1 MESRLRVSKR
11 AKLVKTD
18 TDYFAKLKYGY
29 LTVAVAILS
38 FVAILIVDYFL
49 VQYSDAYFNL
59 LVLYSNALHGFIRT
73 CLIIILSIIPVIVCK
88 ASALINPVVSISF
101 YFISLIVLGFPLGVA
116 ISVLP
121 ELIIPV
127 AVQVTVLTLLF
138 CSIGIIFKK
147 DLSSWGSILSFGLVG
162 IISMTFTNWQFLH
175 LTFLNTISYYATVLL
190 FLGYLIY
197 DANMAMNSYTE
208 AKELGGLFFVSL
220 LLANSLDILQ
230 DIIVLF
236 LEILTSDSD
245 DDSDNDSDGGF
256 DSFW

>member
-1 MESRLRVSKR
+1 
-11 AKLVKTD
+11 
-18 TDYFAKLKYGY
+18 
-29 LTVAVAILS
+29 
-38 FVAILIVDYFL
+38 
-49 VQYSDAYFNL
+49 
-59 LVLYSNALHGFIRT
+59 
-73 CLIIILSIIPVIVCK
+73 
-88 ASALINPVVSISF
+88 
-101 YFISLIVLGFPLGVA
+101 LIVLGFPLGVA

-208 AKELGGLFFVSL
+208 AKELGGLFFVSI